1 MIWEVTRACELACR
15 HCRAEAIPSRDL
27 GELATSEGVALV
39 RDVAAFGT
47 PPPLLVLTGG
57 DPFLHPDL
65 DELVRAAADLGL
77 HVSVSPSGTPSVT
90 RERLASLRAAG
101 AASLSLSIDGSTPAV
116 HDGFRGVAGVFGWT
130 LAAARTARELG
141 FRLQVN
147 TTATPHDVWDLPAI
161 LALVRQLGAAT
172 WSVFFLVPT
181 GRGAELPQLPPRAF
195 EDVLNFLYDAERA
208 VSVKV
213 TEAPHFRRV
222 VAERLV
228 LERRGIDPASILR
241 LGETYR
247 RLREL
252 STAALPDVDLDAP
265 GPLRRPP
272 LDVDPGRGFVFVS
285 HTGDVQP
292 SGFLPISAGNV
303 RRRSLADIYRRSP
316 LFEALRDRDRLSGR
330 CGRCEYRR
338 VCGGSRSRAFGI
350 TGDPLASE
358 PWCSYEP
365 GTFPYAAEAAE
376 LLGIT

>member
-15 HCRAEAIPSRDL
+15 HCRADAIPARDPR
-27 GELATSEGVALV
+27 ELTTEEGIALL
-39 RDVAAFGT
+39 REVAAFGS
-47 PPPLLVLTGG
+47 PPPLVVLTGG
-57 DPFLHPDL
+57 DPFLRPDL
-65 DELVRAAADLGL
+65 DELVARGTELGL
-77 HVSVSPSGTPSVT
+77 HVSVSPSGTPGVT

-101 AASLSLSIDGSTPAV
+101 AASISLSIDGSSPAV
-116 HDGFRGVAGVFGWT
+116 HDGFRGVDGVFGWT
-130 LAAARTARELG
+130 LEAAAAARDLG

-147 TTATPHDVWDLPAI
+147 TTATPHDVEDLPAI
-161 LALVRQLGAAT
+161 LRLVRELGAAT

-181 GRGAELPQLPPRAF
+181 GRGAELPQLSARAF
-195 EDVLNFLYDAERA
+195 EDVLHFLYDAQKL

-228 LERRGIDPASILR
+228 LERHGIPPAVALR
-241 LGETYR
+241 LGRTYR

-252 STAALPDVDLDAP
+252 AVAALPDVDLDAP

-285 HTGDVQP
+285 HTGAVQP
-292 SGFLPISAGNV
+292 SGFLPISAGEV
-303 RRRSLADIYRRSP
+303 RRRSLVEIYRRSP

-338 VCGGSRSRAFGI
+338 VCGGSRSRAYGA

-376 LLGIT
+376 LLGLA